1 MRSPHQGNEPDWLK
15 DYRKN
20 SLSIYDSLPIEL
32 SPLYNKYT
40 DAKKMDP
47 DKVSISTSTTETVP
61 DFLTKR
67 LGELD
72 DEICIIQI
80 GTNIHKINLPDE
92 LKSKGLVISSISD
105 AIKNNF
111 ELVKKALEASNSKDD
126 KFTALNNAAF
136 NSGIFIH
143 IPRNLILDKPI
154 HFLSCLSEDGHSTIS
169 RNVIFADESSKA
181 TLIQELYSPNIT
193 NSTSIS

>member
-1 MRSPHQGNEPDWLK
+1 MSQEILSKLNTAIIDEISLSRNEPNWLK

-20 SLSIYDSLPIEL
+20 SLSVYDSLPIEM

-47 DKVSISTSTTETVP
+47 EKVSLSTSTAETIP
-61 DFLTKR
+61 SFLTKR
-67 LGELD
+67 LGELEN
-72 DEICIIQI
+72 EICIIQI
-80 GTNIHKINLPDE
+80 GTNIHKINLPDD

-105 AIKNNF
+105 AIKNNS
-111 ELVKKALEASNSKDD
+111 ELVKKALEASKSEDD

-143 IPRNLILDKPI
+143 IPRNVIVEKPI
-154 HFLSCLSEDGHSTIS
+154 HFLTCLSEDGHSTIS

-181 TLIQELYSPNIT
+181 TIVQ
-193 NSTSIS
+193 